1 MTCWKFRFVLD
12 PRLHDTNFL
21 CLSFFTFHSSSL
33 WRNDYTMFVKL
44 NKPPPPREE
53 FIADLPYSPDK
64 ECYPSI
70 FNLYCCQTRK
80 TVITLKIFR
89 NVYCVV
95 TNSSKDQDT
104 RGNSVAVCNQFT
116 FLKPHWLFP
125 RNSHST
131 NISGPSC
138 SNADKRLTWG

>member
-33 WRNDYTMFVKL
+33 WRNDTTMFVKL
-44 NKPPPPREE
+44 NKPPPPRGE
-53 FIADLPYSPDK
+53 FIEDLPYSPDK

-70 FNLYCCQTRK
+70 FNFFFSNSENGDH
-80 TVITLKIFR
+80 LKIFR

-104 RGNSVAVCNQFT
+104 RANSVAVCMQFT

-138 SNADKRLTWG
+138 SNADKRLTRG